1 MAAYQYFYIEVYQY
15 FYIKVWTRLIPLT
28 QWIYRSAL
36 YPLTRIGSDRIG
48 SDGRSVSR
56 SVGWVSS
63 FNKDRVKLLT
73 LIIINCKLHIRH
85 LFQRLS
91 LVLVRGNT
99 ALLIM
104 T

>member
-1 MAAYQYFYIEVYQY
+1 MTTITF
-15 FYIKVWTRLIPLT
+15 WTRLIPLT

-48 SDGRSVSR
+48 SDRMVGR

-73 LIIINCKLHIRH
+73 LIIISCKLHIRH
-85 LFQRLS
+85 LYQRLS

>member
-1 MAAYQYFYIEVYQY
+1 MV
-15 FYIKVWTRLIPLT
+15 
-28 QWIYRSAL
+28 
-36 YPLTRIGSDRIG
+36 G
-48 SDGRSVSR
+48 R

-73 LIIINCKLHIRH
+73 LIIISCKLHIRH
-85 LFQRLS
+85 LYQRLS

>member
-1 MAAYQYFYIEVYQY
+1 MYFQIVYIGN
-15 FYIKVWTRLIPLT
+15 IRNPSIITGRTRLMLLT
-28 QWIYRSAL
+28 QLLYRRVL
-36 YPLTRIGSDRIG
+36 KLLTRIGSDG
-48 SDGRSVSR
+48 R

-73 LIIINCKLHIRH
+73 LIIISCKLHIRH
-85 LFQRLS
+85 LYHRLS